1 MFKIATSEILI
12 TLCVYFQKKYQ
23 KINKKSKKNLPT
35 AASIL
40 KTMDHNQVIYMVLF
54 LANRLAKNGSNN

>member
-1 MFKIATSEILI
+1 MFKIATSEIFDNP
-12 TLCVYFQKKYQ
+12 LCLLSE
-23 KINKKSKKNLPT
+23 KISKNNQKSKKNLPT